1 LAIQSLPDAFFCSR
15 RSADGPGQACQRAK
29 LDEVTRRVEGLVR
42 LLDRS
47 GATTVIK
54 DNLLSIV
61 FVNMTIEKEASNN
74 LGVPPASPGSPG
86 EVRAA
91 HV

>member
-15 RSADGPGQACQRAK
+15 RSADGPGQAWQRAK